1 MLINSGQS
9 ILQVQNFLGHKKAST
24 TLDIYSHVYL
34 EGKKQTAAKIDE
46 LLG

>member
-9 ILQVQNFLGHKKAST
+9 ILQVQSFLGHKKAST

-34 EGKKQTAAKIDE
+34 EGKRQTAAKIDE